1 MLGDSLRKLAFEPQ
15 PQTQASRLS
24 GDKHAERFRGLT
36 AARIHRREPRM
47 DQFRRDEEPP
57 APAPTLRLPVPT
69 TNGVFMETLAY

>member
-1 MLGDSLRKLAFEPQ
+1 
-15 PQTQASRLS
+15 
-24 GDKHAERFRGLT
+24 LT